1 MKYKIALLLSIFI
14 CFFFT
19 DSVFSQVGVG
29 TTSPSAHLEVDVS
42 SDTTLPALEL
52 NTQAVPTGSA
62 EGQLAVIGDATNG
75 YKLYMY
81 DDVRNKWLSV
91 EVSVLPFGRNGNNDN
106 TPMKTAGNVASNRV
120 GYRMPFNGTII
131 HATVR
136 TNDNSGAQ
144 AKQFDIQVR
153 TGNANISSTPIT
165 TAAAEA
171 TNTALNVDFSAGN
184 YINVRINNDGN
195 GNVNNPVVTLWVKWR
210 Q

>member
-1 MKYKIALLLSIFI
+1 MKLNLILAFLLCLNV
-14 CFFFT
+14 T
-19 DSVFSQVGVG
+19 GLWSQVGIG
-29 TTSPSAHLEVDVS
+29 TTDPSAELEIE
-42 SDTTLPALEL
+42 TTNTGIPALQL
-52 NTQAVPTGSA
+52 NPQSAPSGDA

-91 EVSVLPFGRNGNNDN
+91 EVSVLPFGRNGNSDN
-106 TPMKTAGNVASNRV
+106 TPMKTAGNVTNNRV

-136 TNDNSGAQ
+136 SNDNSGAQ
-144 AKQFDIQVR
+144 TKQFDIQVR
-153 TGNANISSTPIT
+153 TGNANVSSTPIT

-184 YINVRINNDGN
+184 YVNVRINNDGN